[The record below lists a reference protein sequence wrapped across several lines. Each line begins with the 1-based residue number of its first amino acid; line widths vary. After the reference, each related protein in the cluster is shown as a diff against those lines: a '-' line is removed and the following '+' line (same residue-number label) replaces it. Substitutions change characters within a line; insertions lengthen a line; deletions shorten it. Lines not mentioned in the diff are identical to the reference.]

1 MAGPNDQTKAIL
13 AKLENEGLL
22 LRNKGTNSIKSVKVE
37 LAKFAGI
44 FESLAGAMQG
54 ITGTIQGQTELEKIR
69 DKREAKLELLN
80 AKDRE
85 EYEKMEADEI
95 KRKKK
100 LDMRTLAMN
109 EKAMKDRETRDF
121 KVFGKDGIFA
131 STLKNTFNFLKKALF
146 FGIVGAIGYE
156 VLAGAIEALA
166 PKIFGKDVN
175 LPTLFEG
182 FEKAGKSLSTIGT
195 AEWEGFAANI
205 KALSDP
211 AIKIGLGFAAA
222 KGTQLAVQAGVD
234 VASNALTFAAI
245 RKMMTPTVEDVDG
258 GLKKAGLSKKLIRG
272 GIAGLVFGGLFAAM
286 DPILNFVRAESENM
300 SPEDIERTEIPTG
313 MQVGALAGIA
323 SIAMLFVPGGLV
335 AKAIAGLGMFL
346 IGGAIKMV
354 DYYKDDDKL
363 PNKIEEVYAAN
374 KESTDQLNTLL
385 DLRKKALQ
393 LGADPEEITR
403 QIKELRAKIKED
415 RAKFLTTFNESLP
428 EDQQSI
434 DFGRERLKSLLEEG
448 PEAYFKRHRTYEVRS
463 ADGPQTRFRDDD
475 QLMSMYQG
483 AIKSA
488 ENQIGLNQSQM
499 LETVNFGKSMG
510 MTLKDMGM
518 TEYRGELM
526 TIEAANI
533 KKQEA
538 RDAQRARENKELA
551 RQQEINFSEYKKK
564 YGVESDMT
572 YSQFLMEAYKENSSK
587 INLGGESLINIISA
601 PQTPVSLM
609 LNQGGSTTNTSIL
622 QKYHSGGYAAGA
634 SCPFPGLAL
643 N

>member
-37 LAKFAGI
+37 LAKFAGT
-44 FESLAGAMQG
+44 FEALSGAMQG
-54 ITGTIQGQTELEKIR
+54 ITGTVQGQTELQKLR
-69 DKREAKLELLN
+69 DEREAKLELLN
-80 AKDRE
+80 EKDRE

-156 VLAGAIEALA
+156 VLAGAVEALA

-182 FEKAGKSLSTIGT
+182 FEKAGKAFSTIGT
-195 AEWEGFAANI
+195 AEWEGLAANI

-300 SPEDIERTEIPTG
+300 SPEDIESTEIPTG

-335 AKAIAGLGMFL
+335 ARAIAGLGMFL

-374 KESTDQLNTLL
+374 KKSTDDLNRLL
-385 DLRKKALQ
+385 DLRKQALQ
-393 LGADPEEITR
+393 LGADPEEIER

-415 RAKFLTTFNESLP
+415 RENFLATFQESIP
-428 EDQQSI
+428 EDMQSI
-434 DFGRERLKSLLEEG
+434 IRAESSLVNLLEDPEAYRKRNLYEGGMHGLGKKRTDEELDEMYDAELTRLRNIVTLNRSQLDETVAFGQEKLGMSYEDMGVVEYDGKIVTIAEAERLKA
-448 PEAYFKRHRTYEVRS
+448 EAND
-463 ADGPQTRFRDDD
+463 A
-475 QLMSMYQG
+475 
-483 AIKSA
+483 
-488 ENQIGLNQSQM
+488 
-499 LETVNFGKSMG
+499 
-510 MTLKDMGM
+510 
-518 TEYRGELM
+518 
-526 TIEAANI
+526 
-533 KKQEA
+533 KK
-538 RDAQRARENKELA
+538 ARENKELA
-551 RQQEINFSEYKKK
+551 RQQEINFAEYKKK
-564 YGVESDMT
+564 YGIESDMT
-572 YSQFLMEAYKENSSK
+572 YAQFLMEAYKENSSK

>member
-44 FESLAGAMQG
+44 FESLSGAMQG
-54 ITGTIQGQTELEKIR
+54 ITGTVQGQTELQKLR
-69 DKREAKLELLN
+69 DEREAKLELLDE
-80 AKDRE
+80 KDRE

-156 VLAGAIEALA
+156 VLAGAVEALA

-182 FEKAGKSLSTIGT
+182 FEKAGKAFSTIGT
-195 AEWEGFAANI
+195 AEWEGLAANI

-222 KGTQLAVQAGVD
+222 KGTQLAVEAGVD
-234 VASNALTFAAI
+234 VATNALTFAAI

-258 GLKKAGLSKKLIRG
+258 GLKKAGISKKLIRG

-286 DPILNFVRAESENM
+286 DPILNFVRAKSENM
-300 SPEDIERTEIPTG
+300 SPEDIESTEIPTG

-374 KESTDQLNTLL
+374 KKSTDDLNRLL
-385 DLRKKALQ
+385 DLRKQALQ
-393 LGADPEEITR
+393 LGADPKEIER

-415 RAKFLTTFNESLP
+415 RENFLATFQESIP
-428 EDQQSI
+428 EDMQSI
-434 DFGRERLKSLLEEG
+434 TRAESNLKYLLEDPEAYRKSNLYEGGMHGLGQKRTDEELDEMYDAAIERQRNIITLNRSQLDETVAFGQEKLGMSYEDMGVVEYDGKIVTIAEAERLK
-448 PEAYFKRHRTYEVRS
+448 A
-463 ADGPQTRFRDDD
+463 
-475 QLMSMYQG
+475 
-483 AIKSA
+483 
-488 ENQIGLNQSQM
+488 
-499 LETVNFGKSMG
+499 
-510 MTLKDMGM
+510 
-518 TEYRGELM
+518 
-526 TIEAANI
+526 EAA
-533 KKQEA
+533 EA
-538 RDAQRARENKELA
+538 KRVKENKRIA
-551 RQQEINFSEYKKK
+551 RQQEINFAEYKKK
-564 YGVESDMT
+564 YGIESDMT
-572 YSQFLMEAYKENSSK
+572 YAQFLMEAYKENSSK